1 MLEVWRRFCEDDNGA
16 TAIEYA
22 LISALIAVPLV
33 LSLMWLRNRVEG
45 VFLQLAMILR

>member
-1 MLEVWRRFCEDDNGA
+1 MSMLWRRFCEDDGGA

-22 LISALIAVPLV
+22 LLAAMVAVPLI

-45 VFLQLAMILR
+45 VFLQLAMLLR

>member
-1 MLEVWRRFCEDDNGA
+1 MSTFWRRFCEDDGGA

-22 LISALIAVPLV
+22 LLAAMVVVPLI

-45 VFLQLAMILR
+45 VFLQLAMLLR